1 MDIEFDRSIV
11 DAWNEGEVSAGST
24 DLGDVTWLVPI
35 MTFSSTAWIL
45 VACAGER

>member
-1 MDIEFDRSIV
+1 MDIELDRSIV
-11 DAWNEGEVSAGST
+11 EAWNEGEVSAEST
-24 DLGDVTWLVPI
+24 DLGDVTWLALT